1 MNVLN
6 ILKVKGRAVVT
17 LSATDRLSEVVRKLA
32 RHKIGSLVVVDPDGK
47 VVGIVSERDV
57 VRVIAE
63 AGNKA
68 LEMPVESVMTSPVR
82 TARENQSI
90 DDLMAQMT
98 EFRIRHL
105 PVVEQG
111 RLVGMVS
118 IGDVVKYRIEEIEFE
133 AAAMR
138 RYISA

>member
-6 ILKVKGRAVVT
+6 ILKVKGREVVT
-17 LSATDRLSEVVRKLA
+17 LSAADRLSEAVRKLA
-32 RHKIGSLVVVDPDGK
+32 RHRIGSLVVVDSQGR

-68 LEMPVESVMTSPVR
+68 LDMPVEAVMSSPVK
-82 TARENQSI
+82 TARESQSI

-98 EFRIRHL
+98 EFRVRHL

-111 RLVGMVS
+111 KLVGMVS